1 MEQKSEFLSDT
12 KKNQIAEVLSTPSKH
27 KTRSIKSGESE
38 ESTIVSL
45 YVNKKLP
52 RLTDFHKMIEI

>member
-12 KKNQIAEVLSTPSKH
+12 KKFQIAEVLSTPSKN

-38 ESTIVSL
+38 ESTIVS
-45 YVNKKLP
+45 
-52 RLTDFHKMIEI
+52 